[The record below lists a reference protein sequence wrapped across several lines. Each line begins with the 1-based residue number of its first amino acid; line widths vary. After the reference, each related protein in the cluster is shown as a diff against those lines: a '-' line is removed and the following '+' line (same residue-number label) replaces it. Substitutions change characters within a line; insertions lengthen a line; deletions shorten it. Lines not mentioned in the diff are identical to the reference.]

1 MESPPFP
8 EETKEAQ
15 IQGYGSLKGE
25 GWDKN
30 KCGDVNKK
38 IIKDLLSYATLNCD
52 NL

>member
-8 EETKEAQ
+8 KETKEAQ

-30 KCGDVNKK
+30 KCGDVYKK
-38 IIKDLLSYATLNCD
+38 IIKDVLSYATLNCD